1 MKEMIKEILREE
13 MSRLNKTYYF
23 MSGLPRSGSTLL
35 SSILNQNPRFYSG
48 PSSPVVATMLTLE
61 NSFSNDEL
69 FLGYPKPLQ
78 AKEIISSVLSQYY
91 GDRQEPVI
99 FDKNRSWTARMEYI
113 PGYFDIQPK
122 IICPVRDTA
131 EILTSFISMIR
142 RNPFQV
148 DGKINFI
155 DEMLIK
161 SNIPLTDNNRCEF
174 LASPA
179 GILGQSVEG
188 LKKALMSGYD
198 NSIHIVEYQDL
209 VNNSK
214 ETMEKIYEFLGEEY
228 FEHTFDNVENV
239 NRENDKEIYG
249 FADMHEVRAEVKSIA
264 DRPEEILSEEIV
276 EKCKNTEFWRVVEN
290 TEEFYD
296 DESEE
301 ETELIGG

>member
-1 MKEMIKEILREE
+1 
-13 MSRLNKTYYF
+13 
-23 MSGLPRSGSTLL
+23 
-35 SSILNQNPRFYSG
+35 
-48 PSSPVVATMLTLE
+48 
-61 NSFSNDEL
+61 
-69 FLGYPKPLQ
+69 
-78 AKEIISSVLSQYY
+78 
-91 GDRQEPVI
+91 
-99 FDKNRSWTARMEYI
+99 
-113 PGYFDIQPK
+113 
-122 IICPVRDTA
+122 
-131 EILTSFISMIR
+131 
-142 RNPFQV
+142 
-148 DGKINFI
+148 
-155 DEMLIK
+155 
-161 SNIPLTDNNRCEF
+161 
-174 LASPA
+174 
-179 GILGQSVEG
+179 VEG

-264 DRPEEILSEEIV
+264 DRPEEILSEEIM